1 MEEERE
7 EDEREEPER
16 EEPEREDPNRSRRT
30 KTINGRWW
38 IQRRTD
44 DWQSIV
50 RR

>member
-7 EDEREEPER
+7 DEREGPEREEPER
-16 EEPEREDPNRSRRT
+16 EEDPNRSRRT